1 MHLCHDFPFQSSW
14 GIINLASKD
23 IKDLALLRKLV
34 PGPNFRN
41 SSFAKQDL
49 GLIKGGL
56 FFLKLQFFFKVGDG
70 FEQSLL

>member
-23 IKDLALLRKLV
+23 VKDLALLRKLG
-34 PGPNFRN
+34 PGTNFRN
-41 SSFAKQDL
+41 SSFAKQNL
-49 GLIKGGL
+49 GLIIDGL
-56 FFLKLQFFFKVGDG
+56 FFLKVQFFSKVGDG